1 MIPME
6 LRQIFDRTEDP
17 IALEEVPDAFTK
29 FLADAELAGVAG
41 GFSHVAAFRTE
52 TANVNERAA
61 GIYKAIAA
69 AEVKAETKR
78 LAKGAPLKLFVPL
91 VKIDE
96 EKRLVFG
103 VAASETPDRQNEIL
117 DYEGSKP
124 YFRAWSESVCKDS
137 GGVSLGNVRE
147 MHQLSAVGTVKDIEF
162 NDSEKRIEICVKV
175 ADDGAWKK
183 VVERVYTG
191 FSIGGK
197 YAKTWQDAKLTKLTR
212 YIADPSEISF
222 VDRPA
227 VPDAVFEMVKAGQA
241 A

>member
-6 LRQIFDRTEDP
+6 LRQIFDRGDDP
-17 IALEEVPDAFTK
+17 VALEEVPDAFTK
-29 FLADAELAGVAG
+29 FLADAQLAGVAG
-41 GFSHVAAFRTE
+41 GFSHVEKLRTE

-61 GIYKAIAA
+61 SIYKGIAA
-69 AEVKAETKR
+69 AADKTETKR

-91 VKIDE
+91 SKIDE
-96 EKRLVFG
+96 EQKLVYG
-103 VAASETPDRQNEIL
+103 VAISETPDRQDEIL

-162 NDSEKRIEICVKV
+162 NDGEKRIEICVKV

-197 YAKTWQDAKLTKLTR
+197 YAKTWQDGKLTR